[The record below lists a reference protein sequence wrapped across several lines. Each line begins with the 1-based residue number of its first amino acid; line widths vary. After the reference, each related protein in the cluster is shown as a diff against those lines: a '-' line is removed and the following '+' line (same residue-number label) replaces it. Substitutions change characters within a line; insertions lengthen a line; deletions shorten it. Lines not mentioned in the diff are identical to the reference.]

1 MCCLAKW
8 HAGPETTRAIC
19 KVIAWSLERLGHGLC
34 PRKRHDGS
42 DFDKSLDKARIE
54 LAGKQ
59 MFGKVGLLVM
69 RSDWDWNSPLT
80 RNLAAWKAMSQADG
94 LSAMFTKPEEWLQSL
109 EERCKE
115 LNPLLECLV
124 FRPLP

>member
-69 RSDWDWNSPLT
+69 RSDWDWNSAPNQKSGCLEGHVT
-80 RNLAAWKAMSQADG
+80 SRRAVCNVHKA
-94 LSAMFTKPEEWLQSL
+94 
-109 EERCKE
+109 
-115 LNPLLECLV
+115 
-124 FRPLP
+124 